1 MKTVIVKVDGS
12 GRVLLPAKFRKEL
25 DLRRGSELIMRL
37 GKESLLLK
45 TRAQAIRE
53 AQDHFS
59 RLRRKGELWSEELIK
74 DRRREA
80 RRERAS

>member
-1 MKTVIVKVDGS
+1 
-12 GRVLLPAKFRKEL
+12 
-25 DLRRGSELIMRL
+25 MRL